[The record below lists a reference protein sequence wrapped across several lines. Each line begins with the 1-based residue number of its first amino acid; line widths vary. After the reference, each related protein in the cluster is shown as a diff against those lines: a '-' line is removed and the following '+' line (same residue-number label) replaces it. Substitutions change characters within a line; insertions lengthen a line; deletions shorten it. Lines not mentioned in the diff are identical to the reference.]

1 MAVTFSNRLSAL
13 LPALVLTTVLACIT
27 QSAFNL
33 SAIAPLSGGISPSA
47 ILATIWFDLRHF
59 SLTYAP
65 IALINLSAVALVLY
79 VLPVMRRYW
88 LSAMIGAALLYLM
101 LQLINAIAPMP
112 TLIAATRS
120 TAGLISMLLCSS
132 AGALCYVVLVQRRDM
147 HG

>member
-33 SAIAPLSGGISPSA
+33 TAIAALSGGINPA
-47 ILATIWFDLRHF
+47 DIVATIWFDLRHF

-65 IALINLSAVALVLY
+65 IALINLSAVALVFY
-79 VLPVMRRYW
+79 ILPATRRYW
-88 LSAMIGAALLYLM
+88 LAAIISAALLYLM
-101 LQLINAIAPMP
+101 LLLINAIAPMP

-120 TAGLISMLLCSS
+120 TAGLVSMLLCSS
-132 AGALCYVVLVQRRDM
+132 VGALCYVGLVQRRVV

>member
-33 SAIAPLSGGISPSA
+33 AAIAPLSGGINPGD
-47 ILATIWFDLRHF
+47 IVATIWFDLRHF

-65 IALINLSAVALVLY
+65 IALINLSVVALVLY
-79 VLPVMRRYW
+79 VLPATRRYW
-88 LSAMIGAALLYLM
+88 LAAMIGAALLYLM
-101 LQLINAIAPMP
+101 LLLINAIAPMP

-132 AGALCYVVLVQRRDM
+132 AGALCYVGLVQRRVV